1 MLRKAVTD
9 GVLLRGKEGECH
21 QAYPNFAVQLGNRVR
36 KVQHHAEKD
45 AVVCPRFV
53 SHAAKACLGCHG
65 NLSRDDA
72 NAHLGVID
80 RSCGFPISRS
90 DPTRS
95 L

>member
-1 MLRKAVTD
+1 
-9 GVLLRGKEGECH
+9 
-21 QAYPNFAVQLGNRVR
+21 
-36 KVQHHAEKD
+36 
-45 AVVCPRFV
+45 V